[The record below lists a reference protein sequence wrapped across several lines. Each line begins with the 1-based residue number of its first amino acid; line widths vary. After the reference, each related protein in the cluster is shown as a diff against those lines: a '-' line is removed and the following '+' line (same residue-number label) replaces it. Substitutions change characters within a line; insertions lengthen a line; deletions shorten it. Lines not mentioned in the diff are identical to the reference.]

1 MALMAPQSWSW
12 FGRRGRSREDAPAD
26 GGARLPATVLRAPA
40 DPLEQFVV
48 EHLRKHGAGDRARMA
63 AALTGWIARRERSMG
78 GGALDLVVFPDAM
91 WREEAQRALVRLE
104 GDLFVAEVAREGLC
118 TGYAV

>member
-12 FGRRGRSREDAPAD
+12 FGRRGRSREEPSAD
-26 GGARLPATVLRAPA
+26 GGAHLPATVLRAPG

-48 EHLRKHGAGDRARMA
+48 EHVRRHGLGDRGRLV
-63 AALTGWIARRERSMG
+63 AALTSWIARRERSIG

-91 WREEAQRALVRLE
+91 WREEAQRALARLE
-104 GDLFVAEVAREGLC
+104 GDLFAEVAREELRSS
-118 TGYAV
+118 YAV